1 MIVVLDLVILFRIL
15 NLEKHL
21 PFYDTYTCYTNIYFL
36 FIVDLSNDEEEEE
49 EIEPPNKA
57 QRSRHLYNQQ
67 HSNIRKKHSATPENL
82 TDDQISFH
90 RSKNQ
95 IPENY
100 NSFEGSQG
108 SLFEKNSSR
117 NSTLER
123 QHIKI
128 ADKTFLSSR
137 SSSSSS
143 HSEAGNELIGYRR
156 SKPCSSSKSSN
167 ETRIRRS
174 R

>member
-1 MIVVLDLVILFRIL
+1 MIVVLDLVISFIIL
-15 NLEKHL
+15 NLERHS
-21 PFYDTYTCYTNIYFL
+21 PVYICYTKIYFL
-36 FIVDLSNDEEEEE
+36 FILDLSNDEEEEEE

-128 ADKTFLSSR
+128 GDKIFLSSR